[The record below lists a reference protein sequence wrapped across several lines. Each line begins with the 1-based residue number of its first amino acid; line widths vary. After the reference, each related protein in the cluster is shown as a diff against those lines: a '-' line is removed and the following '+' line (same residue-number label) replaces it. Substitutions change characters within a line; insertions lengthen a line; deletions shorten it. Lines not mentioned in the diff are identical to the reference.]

1 MKNQEVLKYL
11 EKNENICKESG
22 FDLISG
28 KKYKDLLT
36 TYFSSFEFEN
46 SIIRLK
52 KENENNDYIQEYIFI
67 AKHYVEF
74 FSNDNYDENE
84 EIENNGNINI

>member
-1 MKNQEVLKYL
+1 MDKRDYINLLSKGAGIVINSLITFFLTKYIVNTVGAVAYGYIGL
-11 EKNENICKESG
+11 ANEFLN
-22 FDLISG
+22 
-28 KKYKDLLT
+28 
-36 TYFSSFEFEN
+36 
-46 SIIRLK
+46 
-52 KENENNDYIQEYIFI
+52 YIQEYIFI